1 MEDKPKS
8 PENQP
13 AIATKF
19 DPSPEQVKFLEA
31 AINVGTYKNKT
42 SVSEQ
47 AGVDRSCWYK
57 WLKKAGFV
65 EWFYTEFNK
74 AISFRVFELDMI
86 CYNKANEDFRYME
99 LLQKKYGGLPV
110 GNSSIKVDVKAN
122 ANAEA
127 KTEVELG
134 TEEAKERLSRNLGIM
149 QRYGYL
155 PEFVSED

>member
-1 MEDKPKS
+1 MEEKITKQ
-8 PENQP
+8 ENSP
-13 AIATKF
+13 AIVTHF

-31 AINVGTYKNKT
+31 SINVGTYKNKT
-42 SVSEQ
+42 TVSEQ
-47 AGVDRSCWYK
+47 AGVDRSCWYN
-57 WLKKAGFV
+57 WLKKAGFA

-86 CYNKANEDFRYME
+86 CYNNASKDFRYME

-110 GNSSIKVDVKAN
+110 GGSGVKVEVSAN

-134 TEEAKERLSRNLGIM
+134 TEDAKKRLSRNLGIL

-155 PEFVSED
+155 SPLISE